1 METKQENYE
10 ENLKRTNIT
19 LEKIIS
25 IHEEELKVLKNINE
39 LQDKYISKDYLKIIT
54 ENWRTLFLWNQK
66 GKKNQAIDSSPQGY
80 VI

>member
-1 METKQENYE
+1 MEAKQENYE

-39 LQDKYISKDYLKIIT
+39 LQDKYI
-54 ENWRTLFLWNQK
+54 
-66 GKKNQAIDSSPQGY
+66 
-80 VI
+80 

>member
-66 GKKNQAIDSSPQGY
+66 GKKN
-80 VI
+80 

>member
-39 LQDKYISKDYLKIIT
+39 LQDKYISKLEDYNRKL
-54 ENWRTLFLWNQK
+54 ENFISLEPERKRIKLSIAPHKT
-66 GKKNQAIDSSPQGY
+66 I
-80 VI
+80 

>member
-25 IHEEELKVLKNINE
+25 IHKEELKFLKNINE
-39 LQDKYISKDYLKIIT
+39 LQDKYISKLEDYNRKL
-54 ENWRTLFLWNQK
+54 ENFISLEPER
-66 GKKNQAIDSSPQGY
+66 KKSSY
-80 VI
+80 R